1 MYSKEQRTENKGTAC
16 FPSDRICYRCGTST
30 CLSQQRATV
39 YHNDNKLV
47 LDTLDQAMRSNP
59 DAHPLL
65 HSDRGFQYTSRDFH
79 VQLQKHGI
87 FFKIIFDKIYFVK
100 YNKAIRYEAAKQS
113 GILRG
118 GVITNQTK
126 ESEISKM
133 KTQVRYFSQTGNTK
147 RLADAIAAAADTQ
160 ALTIDTPIAEKTD
173 LLFLGAAVYWA
184 GIDRKVKDFIAS
196 LDPKKVGRVAIFS
209 NSALAERAYPSL
221 AKALTGKGIRVEKDN
236 FYCCGQFKL
245 LHRGRPNTA
254 DIEDAYA
261 FAKRIL
267 LR

>member
-1 MYSKEQRTENKGTAC
+1 MKKEDL
-16 FPSDRICYRCGTST
+16 FPIPLHLKS
-30 CLSQQRATV
+30 L
-39 YHNDNKLV
+39 LV
-47 LDTLDQAMRSNP
+47 
-59 DAHPLL
+59 
-65 HSDRGFQYTSRDFH
+65 
-79 VQLQKHGI
+79 KI
-87 FFKIIFDKIYFVK
+87 FFKILFDKIYFIK

-118 GVITNQTK
+118 GGVIKNQTK
-126 ESEISKM
+126 ESETSKM

-173 LLFLGAAVYWA
+173 LLFLGTAVYWA

-221 AKALTGKGIRVEKDN
+221 AKALTEKGIHVEKDN
-236 FYCCGQFKL
+236 FYCHGQFKL
-245 LHRGRPNTA
+245 LHRGHPNTA